1 MILKYKYAIKHLVR
15 IRNTLLQYHNTFI
28 CQLHFLSKISA
39 PPLTLRQE
47 VRAGR
52 RGIVVKES
60 VCFPFSASSNHLC
73 GKGKEV
79 VGLLSKTSLVFIDC
93 MKRIRK

>member
-52 RGIVVKES
+52 QARH
-60 VCFPFSASSNHLC
+60 SS
-73 GKGKEV
+73 ERIS
-79 VGLLSKTSLVFIDC
+79 LLSI
-93 MKRIRK
+93 